1 LGHLLATLALAPLI
15 YFFSG
20 LPWAVITGRVRWAPL
35 WGVGVCG
42 IVAEL
47 AYMAGA
53 PVLPVV
59 VAVAVLNGIA
69 GCVFV
74 LRAEGAAAEARSS
87 LAGFVGLYL
96 VALVPLAAA
105 PFSLPGAWSGDWY
118 VALESGLHILQAG
131 RFTSTL
137 LARPPLFGAA
147 SVPMLVLGPTMA
159 GFQSFC
165 AVASACALQVFVT
178 GLRRNAA
185 PRLVWILA
193 GSVFFLQITA
203 NAWPKFL
210 CAAFLLAAWQALDG
224 EKALRP
230 WVGGALFGLA
240 LATHQSALLFAPL
253 LLTRCFTAPRTRGI
267 GRALVVFAV
276 SAAVILP
283 WEIYILGSYG
293 WAAVVQAN
301 PAVSARIQGMP
312 SWLNA
317 LLVGVTTFIAWSPLG
332 IVRHWLDAADHLT
345 WVSLEHHAYW
355 LATEFCNGFAG
366 SLLGLILPW
375 WVALGTGDLWRRF
388 KALLQGMDWPVQWA
402 LFLALLGQMLLNPY
416 YSSGGSLQT
425 GWVPV
430 GLALSLWF
438 ANSLADSPPAI
449 ADRVLA
455 RTAWI
460 GTLPWLAFNVALTA
474 ALVLSRGFRVQYFD
488 SDLERLDQNHWV
500 ALGMGGFPWVQG
512 LLVAAVLVLALRI
525 RTPRDLGELA
535 PSR

>member
-1 LGHLLATLALAPLI
+1 MGHLLATLTLAPLI
-15 YFFSG
+15 YFFGG
-20 LPWAVITGRVRWAPL
+20 LPWALITGRVRWAPL
-35 WGVGVCG
+35 WGVGVLG
-42 IVAEL
+42 IFAEL
-47 AYMAGA
+47 SHMAGA
-53 PVLPVV
+53 PVLSVV
-59 VAVAVLNGIA
+59 VAAAVLHGIV
-69 GCVFV
+69 GCAIV
-74 LRAEGAAAEARSS
+74 LRTDAAAEVRLS
-87 LAGFVGLYL
+87 LVGFVGLYL
-96 VALVPLAAA
+96 LALVPLVAT

-118 VALESGLHILQAG
+118 VALESGLHILQAS

-159 GFQSFC
+159 GFQAFC

-185 PRLVWILA
+185 TRLVWILA

-203 NAWPKFL
+203 NAWPKFM
-210 CAAFLLAAWQALDG
+210 CAAFLLAAWQSLDSDAG
-224 EKALRP
+224 PRP

-240 LATHQSALLFAPL
+240 LATHQSALLFGPL
-253 LLTRCFTAPRTRGI
+253 LLTRCIAAPRARGI
-267 GRALVVFAV
+267 GRALVV
-276 SAAVILP
+276 AAVAAMVVAP

-293 WAAVVQAN
+293 WTAVVQAN

-317 LLVGVTTFIAWSPLG
+317 LLVGVTTLVAWSPLG
-332 IVRHWLDAADHLT
+332 ILRHWLDAADRLT

-355 LATEFCNGFAG
+355 IATEFCNSFAG
-366 SLLGLILPW
+366 SLLGLVLPW
-375 WVALGTGDLWRRF
+375 WVALGTGDLRRRF
-388 KALLQGMDWPVQWA
+388 KGLLQGMDWPVKWA

-438 ANSLADSPPAI
+438 ANSLVDSPPAI
-449 ADRVLA
+449 ADRAIVL
-455 RTAWI
+455 TAWI
-460 GTLPWLAFNVALTA
+460 GTFPWLAFNVALSA
-474 ALVLSRGFRVQYFD
+474 ALVVSRGFRTQYFD

-500 ALGMGGFPWVQG
+500 ALGMGGFPWLQVLLAVALLLLTLRGTKPGERGKQAQG
-512 LLVAAVLVLALRI
+512 L
-525 RTPRDLGELA
+525 
-535 PSR
+535 